1 MYNPYMMP
9 GIQSSAGM
17 STSMMPMQPPMQS
30 TMPFPTQQNMPFQ
43 TQQNMPFPGSS
54 NYLTN
59 TTTNLENQITR
70 LENHVKALDKRVAMI
85 EQELH
90 GNSLSSDNYQYSSLQ
105 MM

>member
-30 TMPFPTQQNMPFQ
+30 TTPFPM
-43 TQQNMPFPGSS
+43 QQNMPFPGSS